1 MVFSSVTFLYY
12 FLPIVLLGYY
22 LQPSRTKNIFLLF
35 ASLFFY
41 AWGEVTYV
49 LVLAF
54 SIMANFGIGMLL
66 ESRTTASARRGA
78 LVFGLMVNVFL
89 ITYFKYAGF
98 IFDNIRWALGHLGI
112 PSSTAMDIHL
122 PLGISFFTF
131 QAMSYLVDVY
141 RGATPAERN
150 PLNLGLYISLFPQL
164 VAGPIVR
171 FHEVADQLRNRSH
184 GPELFV
190 AGVRRFVVGL
200 GQKCLIANA
209 LALPADTIFSIPS
222 ERMTTGLAWLGCLSY
237 TMQIYY
243 DFAGYSNM
251 AIGLGLM
258 FGFRLPENFNY
269 PYISRSI
276 TEFWKRW
283 HMSLSGWFRDYL
295 YIPLGGNRNGNGR
308 TYRNLIIVF
317 FLCGLWHGASWTFI
331 IWGLYHGAFLVFE
344 RVGLLRFTR
353 SKWAPVKHLYALLV
367 VCVGWVFFRS
377 SDLVY
382 AEKFI
387 EAMAGFS
394 KGDGVVHSVEMYLTM
409 DVYVGFLLAILGAG
423 PLVPYLRDRFLRGT
437 DTHGVQRRMSRS
449 LAVGAEAVALAGI
462 LIAVAMNLAANTHNP
477 FIYFRF

>member
-22 LQPSRTKNIFLLF
+22 LQPSRTKNTFLLL

-41 AWGEVTYV
+41 TWGEVAYV
-49 LVLAF
+49 LVLVF
-54 SIMANFGIGMLL
+54 SILANFGVGMLL
-66 ESRTTASARRGA
+66 ESRKRGA
-78 LVFGLMVNVFL
+78 ARKGVLAFGLIVNILL
-89 ITYFKYAGF
+89 IAYFKYAGF
-98 IFDNIRWALGHLGI
+98 IFENVRWALGHLGI
-112 PSSTAMDIHL
+112 PASTAMDIHL

-141 RGATPAERN
+141 RHDTVAQRN

-171 FHEVADQLRNRSH
+171 FHEIADQLRNRSH
-184 GPELFV
+184 GTELIG

-200 GQKCLIANA
+200 GQKCIIANT
-209 LALPADTIFSIPS
+209 LSVPADSLFSIPAES
-222 ERMTTGLAWLGCLSY
+222 MTTGLAWLACLSY
-237 TMQIYY
+237 TVQIYY

-258 FGFRLPENFNY
+258 VGFRLPENFNY
-269 PYISRSI
+269 PYVSKSI
-276 TEFWKRW
+276 TEFWRRW
-283 HMSLSGWFRDYL
+283 HMSLSAWFRDYL

-331 IWGLYHGAFLVFE
+331 VWGLYHGAFLVFE
-344 RVGLLRFTR
+344 RVGFLKFMT
-353 SKWAPVKHLYALLV
+353 SKWAPVRHLYALLV
-367 VCVGWVFFRS
+367 VCLGWVFFRS

-382 AEKFI
+382 ALKFI
-387 EAMAGFS
+387 GAMAGFS
-394 KGDGVVHSVEMYLTM
+394 KGDGLAHSLEMYLTI

-423 PLVPYLRDRFLRGT
+423 PLVPYVRDRFLRRTSTEG
-437 DTHGVQRRMSRS
+437 GERQLVSS
-449 LAVGAEAVALAGI
+449 LAMGTEAAAVAGI
-462 LIAVAMNLAANTHNP
+462 LIAVAMNLAASTHNP